1 MQINAITNRL
11 QALQSKLK
19 NMSLKLKL
27 ILYIVT
33 GTLLVLAAS
42 TAMTISTVTTQEEE
56 LAYQQSIEMAKN
68 YASEFNGD
76 METNHA
82 IAETMALS
90 IGSYDSMSREEA
102 NDMLYNMLVEHP
114 HLLGT
119 YVAYEP
125 DAFDGNDDLYVNSPG
140 HDSTGR
146 FIPYWNKITGS
157 ITLNPLLNYETL
169 DYYQLPK
176 KTENEVLTE
185 PYYYE
190 GVFIVSHVYPIM
202 KNNEFIGIGGVDVSL
217 NYLDEAISEVK
228 AFDTGYAFMT
238 GNTGILVSHPTN
250 KDWIGKK
257 TLYDFNNEDFS
268 KVADDIGKG
277 KNGHIETIDPI
288 TGKNIVMFYEPIRT
302 GNFSFI
308 LVIPKEEM
316 FAGVNTLSNKLL
328 QISFAAVIFM
338 AAISYL
344 IALSFTKP
352 INNIVNDFKNISKDA
367 VMGNLDSRAETNV
380 ETDFKE
386 IPKGLNEILDAVIT
400 PIRDTV
406 RLTNALAKGELGER
420 SHLNVHGEF
429 RQLANT
435 LDNFAK
441 LLDIII
447 KDSNQVLTAIQNNNF
462 SRNVRVYGDGDFL
475 ILTKGIEKTRAT
487 LLEMIDERKKIEEIR
502 KKEIH
507 HRIKNNLQV
516 ISSLLDLES
525 DKFEDEEVIE
535 AFKESQNRV
544 ISMALVHEELYR
556 SKDMESIDFSDYL
569 MKLVNELSYSYAV
582 NKEYIKIKM
591 NVEPTFLD
599 MDTAIPLGMIVNE
612 LVSNSFKHAFKQEKE
627 GEIYVKLSLENKE
640 LTLIVGDNGTGF
652 PENINFKET
661 DSLGLQLVTTLTSQ
675 IDGIIELDRNKGTE
689 FRITLK

>member
-1 MQINAITNRL
+1 
-11 QALQSKLK
+11 
-19 NMSLKLKL
+19 MSLKFKL

-42 TAMTISTVTTQEEE
+42 TAMTISTVTDQEEE
-56 LAYQQSIEMAKN
+56 LAYKQSIEMARN
-68 YASEFNGD
+68 YANDFNGD
-76 METNHA
+76 METNRA
-82 IAETMALS
+82 IAETIAVSMS
-90 IGSYDSMSREEA
+90 SYDSMNREEA
-102 NDMLYNMLVEHP
+102 NNMLYNLLVEHP
-114 HLLGT
+114 QLLGT

-125 DAFDGNDDLYVNSPG
+125 DAFDGNDILYMNSQG

-146 FIPYWNKITGS
+146 FIPYWNKINGP
-157 ITLNPLLNYETL
+157 ITLDPLLNYETL

-176 KTENEVLTE
+176 KTETEILTE

-190 GVFIVSHVYPIM
+190 GVFIVSYVSPIM
-202 KNNEFIGIGGVDVSL
+202 KDNEFIGIGGVDVSL

-250 KDWIGKK
+250 KEWIGKK
-257 TLYDFNNEDFS
+257 TLYDFGNEDFS
-268 KVADDIGKG
+268 KIGYDIGKG
-277 KNGHIETIDPI
+277 MNGHVETVDPI
-288 TGKNIVMFYEPIRT
+288 TGKNVVMFYEPIRT
-302 GNFSFI
+302 GNFSFV
-308 LVIPKEEM
+308 LVIPKDEM

-344 IALSFTKP
+344 IALSFTRP
-352 INNIVNDFKNISKDA
+352 IKNIVNDFKNISKDA
-367 VMGNLDSRAETNV
+367 VRGNLDSRAETDV
-380 ETDFKE
+380 ESDFKE
-386 IPKGLNEILDAVIT
+386 IPIGLNEILDAVIT

-435 LDNFAK
+435 LDNFA
-441 LLDIII
+441 LLLETII
-447 KDSNQVLTAIQNNNF
+447 KDSNQVLTKIQQNDF
-462 SRNVRVYGDGDFL
+462 SRTVRVYGEGDFL
-475 ILTKGIEKTRAT
+475 ILTEGIEKTRAT
-487 LLEMIDERKKIEEIR
+487 LSEMIDERGKIEEIR

-525 DKFEDEEVIE
+525 DKFKDEEVIE

-544 ISMALVHEELYR
+544 VSMALVHEELYR
-556 SKDMESIDFSDYL
+556 SQDMESIDFSDYL

-591 NVEPTFLD
+591 NVDPTFLD

-627 GEIYVKLSLENKE
+627 REIYVNLSLEDRK

-675 IDGIIELDRNKGTE
+675 IDGIIELDRSKGTE
-689 FRITLK
+689 FRIILK